1 MARVLELLF
10 ENQEGKQVSISI
22 EDPIEP
28 VNPEDIYQ
36 VMNTVIEKSV
46 YTSSGGDFVSIRGA
60 RITERAVETIELP
73 AP

>member
-1 MARVLELLF
+1 MARLLELLF